1 MAGARL
7 PATAGGA
14 EHPDMPLRRLSRSAL
29 CAAVFA
35 AIPAFAADA
44 PTPPPDWRA
53 QATAHRLTPTQIER
67 LERDG
72 FVVTPQSLPR
82 GFEALKG
89 GREPAFLSSD
99 IALEVFHA
107 LLADSMEA
115 LAVARREPLAAY
127 LGTLWKHTNAVAASI
142 ATDPVGQRTL
152 RHVRLTLGPALVLLG
167 QPLDGASAEE
177 RTAIDT
183 GVQRIRAGQ
192 TTEPPAWL
200 APASEDPSLAAQERI
215 DYAGMSPVGFYT
227 RTPELADLF
236 RATRWLQSVPFRA
249 RIDHE
254 AVAAVLLRDQTDTAP
269 LPPALTVWFELLAPY
284 RSPAVSDIFEG
295 KDFENTAAPDR
306 PAAARKIL
314 EGRAAFEIDPARR
327 HRTGKNAEPDRLV
340 LHVLPAGLATD
351 QDALNE
357 AVAATQRS
365 DALPTGLILADWL
378 GFAPAAPLAHAAGW
392 ITPKRPWVPEPSAL
406 SRDEEFERNFNYEM
420 SLRGE
425 VLNAR
430 TVSIAAALQPTPHD
444 HLLALWRSLAQPP
457 APWAPEFMHRSAWQ
471 WKSTNTALASWALT
485 RHAFALELPDC
496 FAMVEG
502 IDDPPPL
509 ILEPAPEFWSAIRTV
524 VEVFEQRFRQAELLR
539 SYSGVELDAACT
551 AWNSGDT
558 AALGRLYLIDRW
570 SALLKVA
577 RSTERLC
584 LRQGAHLPADTEDKH
599 LVSFLYDSL
608 FFATTGQGGGFMG
621 ASGQIPPDLAPQVV
635 PVWSNPTTRA
645 TLHAAVGRPRWMWVL
660 YPWEGRPVLCRSAVL
675 TYHEFVEPDGKR
687 VTDEEW
693 KARLDSGP
701 PPRAPEWLAPLFG
714 E

>member
-1 MAGARL
+1 
-7 PATAGGA
+7 
-14 EHPDMPLRRLSRSAL
+14 MPLRRLPRPAL
-29 CAAVFA
+29 CVAALALASVLA
-35 AIPAFAADA
+35 AGA
-44 PTPPPDWRA
+44 PTAPADWHT
-53 QATAHRLTPTQIER
+53 QATARELTPAQIER

-72 FVVTPQSLPR
+72 FIITPQSLPR
-82 GFEALKG
+82 GFEAFKG
-89 GREPAFLSSD
+89 WQAPAFLSSD
-99 IALEVFHA
+99 IALEAFHA

-127 LGTLWKHTNAVAASI
+127 LGTLWKTTNAVAASL

-152 RHVRLTLGPALVLLG
+152 RHLRLTLGPALVLLG
-167 QPLDGASAEE
+167 QPLDGISAEE
-177 RTAIDT
+177 RAAIDT
-183 GVQRIRAGQ
+183 EVQRIRAGQ
-192 TTEPPAWL
+192 STEPPAWL
-200 APASEDPSLAAQERI
+200 ALASEDPSLAAQERI

-254 AVAAVLLRDQTDTAP
+254 AVAAILLRDQTDSAP
-269 LPPALTVWFELLAPY
+269 LPPALSVWFELLAPY
-284 RSPAVSDIFEG
+284 RSLAVSDIFAG
-295 KDFENTAAPDR
+295 KDFANTRASDR

-314 EGRAAFEIDPARR
+314 EGRAAFELDPARR
-327 HRTGKNAEPDRLV
+327 HRTGKDAEPNRLV
-340 LHVLPAGLATD
+340 LHVLPAGLAAD

-378 GFAPAAPLAHAAGW
+378 GFAEAAPLAHAAGW
-392 ITPKRPWVPEPSAL
+392 ITPKRTWVPEPSAL

-457 APWAPEFMHRSAWQ
+457 APWAPDSMRQSAWH
-471 WKSTNTALASWALT
+471 WKSANTALASWALN
-485 RHAFALELPDC
+485 RSAFSLEQPDSLTIT
-496 FAMVEG
+496 FG

-509 ILEPAPEFWSAIRTV
+509 IVEPAPEFWSAFRTV
-524 VEVFEQRFRQAELLR
+524 VEVFEQRFRQAGLLR
-539 SYSGVELDAACT
+539 PYDVAESEAASLTCKP
-551 AWNSGDT
+551 GDT
-558 AALGRLYLIDRW
+558 SVIDRLQLIDRW

-621 ASGQIPPDLAPQVV
+621 SSGQIPPDLAPQVV

-675 TYHEFVEPDGKR
+675 TYFEFVEPAGKR
-687 VTDEEW
+687 VTDAEW
-693 KARLDSGP
+693 KARLDSKTSP
-701 PPRAPEWLAPLFG
+701 PQPAWLQPLFG
-714 E
+714 P

>member
-1 MAGARL
+1 
-7 PATAGGA
+7 
-14 EHPDMPLRRLSRSAL
+14 MPLRRLSRAAL

-35 AIPAFAADA
+35 VVPAFAADV

-53 QATAHRLTPTQIER
+53 QASARKLTPTQIER

-89 GREPAFLSSD
+89 GQEPAFLSSD
-99 IALEVFHA
+99 IALEAFHA

-115 LAVARREPLAAY
+115 LAVTRREPLAAY
-127 LGTLWKHTNAVAASI
+127 LGTLWKHTNAVAASL
-142 ATDPVGQRTL
+142 ATDPVGLRTL
-152 RHVRLTLGPALVLLG
+152 RHLRLTLGPALVLLG
-167 QPLDGASAEE
+167 QPLDGVSAEE
-177 RTAIDT
+177 RAAIDT
-183 GVQRIRAGQ
+183 EVQRIRAGQ
-192 TTEPPAWL
+192 SAEPPAWL
-200 APASEDPSLAAQERI
+200 APASKDPSLAAQERI

-254 AVAAVLLRDQTDTAP
+254 AVAAVLLRDQTNTAP

-284 RSPAVSDIFEG
+284 RSPAVSDIFAG
-295 KDFENTAAPDR
+295 KDFSNTDATDR
-306 PAAARKIL
+306 PAAARTVL
-314 EGRAAFEIDPARR
+314 EGRAAFEFDPARR
-327 HRTGKNAEPDRLV
+327 YRTGKNAEPDRLV
-340 LHVLPAGLATD
+340 LHVLPAGLDAD

-357 AVAATQRS
+357 AVAATQRREV
-365 DALPTGLILADWL
+365 LPTGLILADWL
-378 GFAPAAPLAHAAGW
+378 GFAEAAPLAHAAGW

-430 TVSIAAALQPTPHD
+430 TVSIAAALHPTPHD
-444 HLLALWRSLAQPP
+444 HLLALWRSLTQPP
-457 APWAPEFMHRSAWQ
+457 APWAPDFMRQSAWH
-471 WKSTNTALASWALT
+471 WKSANTALASWALT
-485 RHAFALELPDC
+485 RRAFALEQPDSITID
-496 FAMVEG
+496 FG

-509 ILEPAPEFWSAIRTV
+509 IVEPAPEFWSAFRTV
-524 VEVFEQRFRQAELLR
+524 AEVFEQRFQQAGLLRPYSGAELD
-539 SYSGVELDAACT
+539 EACS

-558 AALGRLYLIDRW
+558 SALGRLYLIDRW

-584 LRQGAHLPADTEDKH
+584 LRQGAHLPADPEDAR
-599 LVSFLYDSL
+599 LISFLYDSL

-635 PVWSNPTTRA
+635 PIWSNPTTRA

-660 YPWEGRPVLCRSAVL
+660 YPWEGRPVLCRSAAL
-675 TYHEFVEPDGKR
+675 TYFEFAEPDGHR
-687 VTDEEW
+687 VTDAEW
-693 KARLDSGP
+693 KARLDSKTP
-701 PPRAPEWLAPLFG
+701 PPPPAWLETAPTP
-714 E
+714 